1 MRNILSVLFLFLFA
15 FNVFSQDK
23 FALPNQNIV
32 GAEQPI
38 PLGELVDLS
47 ISPIKDKVPN
57 LDKVV
62 VSWKIYDGDNEKK
75 FRASG
80 DGIFFGAGIKSKKLL
95 VLASVSYLYKV
106 KEGDKI
112 TDADIKNVLLSATLQ
127 IGDQVLPAPPN
138 PVDPKPVVPDDGE
151 KLPAGRFNL
160 SKIAYDNVYRYV
172 DASNRSGAKVYA
184 NSLEG
189 VASSIAAGVYDE
201 VEPIL
206 KATKEANDQAFKQAN
221 IPTKGWNAYG
231 EAMQDIVYDLYKNKK
246 LITVYDFR
254 DAWLEIS
261 RGLKAIK

>member
-1 MRNILSVLFLFLFA
+1 MNKILSLLCLFFITCGAFA
-15 FNVFSQDK
+15 QDK
-23 FALPNQNIV
+23 FVLPSQNIV

-47 ISPIKDKVPN
+47 ISPLKDKAPN

-62 VSWKIYDGDNEKK
+62 VAWKVYDGDTEKK
-75 FRASG
+75 FRLAG
-80 DGIFFGAGIKSKKLL
+80 DGIFFGAGIKPKKLL

-112 TDADIKNVLLSATLQ
+112 TEADIKNVLLSTTLQ
-127 IGDQVLPAPPN
+127 IGDQVLPAPN
-138 PVDPKPVVPDDGE
+138 PVDPKPNVPDAGQQ
-151 KLPAGRFNL
+151 LPAGRFNL

-172 DASNRSGAKVYA
+172 DVSNRSGAKVYA

-189 VASSIAAGVYDE
+189 VASSIAAGIYDE

-206 KATKEANDQAFKQAN
+206 KATKEANDKAFKDAN
-221 IPTKGWNAYG
+221 ISTKGWNAYG
-231 EAMQDIVYDLYKNKK
+231 DAMQEIIYDMYKNKK

>member
-15 FNVFSQDK
+15 SNIFSQDK
-23 FALPNQNIV
+23 FVLPNQNIV

-127 IGDQVLPAPPN
+127 IGDQVLPAPGPI
-138 PVDPKPVVPDDGE
+138 DPKPIVPDAGE

-206 KATKEANDQAFKQAN
+206 KATKEANDQALKQAN
-221 IPTKGWNAYG
+221 IPNKGWNSYG
-231 EAMQDIVYDLYKNKK
+231 DAMQDVIYDVYKNKK
-246 LITVYDFR
+246 VITV
-254 DAWLEIS
+254 
-261 RGLKAIK
+261 

>member
-1 MRNILSVLFLFLFA
+1 MSNILSVLFLFLFA

-62 VSWKIYDGDNEKK
+62 VSWKIYDGDSEKK
-75 FRASG
+75 FRSSG

-172 DASNRSGAKVYA
+172 DVSNRGGAKVYA

-189 VASSIAAGVYDE
+189 VASAIAAGAYEE

-206 KATKEANDQAFKQAN
+206 KATKEANDQALKEAK
-221 IPTKGWNAYG
+221 IPTKGWNSYG

-246 LITVYDFR
+246 LVTVYDFR

>member
-62 VSWKIYDGDNEKK
+62 VSWKIYDGDSEKK
-75 FRASG
+75 FRSSG

-172 DASNRSGAKVYA
+172 DVSNRGGAKVYA

-189 VASSIAAGVYDE
+189 VASAIAAGAYEE

-206 KATKEANDQAFKQAN
+206 KATKEANDQALKEAK
-221 IPTKGWNAYG
+221 IPTKGWNSYG
-231 EAMQDIVYDLYKNKK
+231 EAMQDIIYDLYKNKK
-246 LITVYDFR
+246 LVTVYDFR

>member
-1 MRNILSVLFLFLFA
+1 MRKILSVLFLFLFA

-62 VSWKIYDGDNEKK
+62 VSWKIYDGDSEKK
-75 FRASG
+75 FRSSG

-172 DASNRSGAKVYA
+172 DVSNRGGAKVYA

-189 VASSIAAGVYDE
+189 VASAIAAGAYEE

-206 KATKEANDQAFKQAN
+206 KATKEANDQALKEAK
-221 IPTKGWNAYG
+221 IPTKGWNSYG

-246 LITVYDFR
+246 LVTVYDFR

>member
-1 MRNILSVLFLFLFA
+1 MSNILSVLFLFLFA

-62 VSWKIYDGDNEKK
+62 VSWKIYDGDSEKK
-75 FRASG
+75 FRSSG

-138 PVDPKPVVPDDGE
+138 PVDPKPVVARA
-151 KLPAGRFNL
+151 KR
-160 SKIAYDNVYRYV
+160 
-172 DASNRSGAKVYA
+172 ASG
-184 NSLEG
+184 
-189 VASSIAAGVYDE
+189 
-201 VEPIL
+201 
-206 KATKEANDQAFKQAN
+206 
-221 IPTKGWNAYG
+221 
-231 EAMQDIVYDLYKNKK
+231 KK
-246 LITVYDFR
+246 
-254 DAWLEIS
+254 
-261 RGLKAIK
+261 